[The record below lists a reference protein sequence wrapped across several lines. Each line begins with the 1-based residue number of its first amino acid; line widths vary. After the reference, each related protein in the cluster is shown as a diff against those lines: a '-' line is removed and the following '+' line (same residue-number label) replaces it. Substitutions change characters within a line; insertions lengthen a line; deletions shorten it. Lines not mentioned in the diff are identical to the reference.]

1 MHYVHFI
8 LVNVPELKEELE
20 LNDFDNIKE
29 EIRNYAE
36 EQTSVYSDIVYDWR
50 ETETAGRWADEFPEN
65 VVLGSEQPEKVREIL
80 DRIRRNQQEEIENYV
95 STLKEHGWIDSS
107 GNFTVSVSKLIEEAQ
122 KGLSSNNHLFLYCL
136 SKLMAYLSGEY
147 LSNSF
152 FFSTY
157 HGTAYLDD
165 TVYEEVYKK
174 PEQFAFVIFDYHN

>member
-1 MHYVHFI
+1 MI
-8 LVNVPELKEELE
+8 GERLRLLVDGLTNFQKC
-20 LNDFDNIKE
+20 
-29 EIRNYAE
+29 
-36 EQTSVYSDIVYDWR
+36 SS
-50 ETETAGRWADEFPEN
+50 
-65 VVLGSEQPEKVREIL
+65 GSEQPEKVREIL